1 MRWLVGSVCRGEYRV
16 YLLICWGGSL
26 TPCAFHRNMIDVE
39 PFKNGNVWKMFLGS
53 IRKDE
58 FVQSSNVVVPVSAE
72 IAT

>member
-1 MRWLVGSVCRGEYRV
+1 
-16 YLLICWGGSL
+16 
-26 TPCAFHRNMIDVE
+26 MIDVE